1 MRALL
6 FKQRA
11 GEQEGEIATFLG
23 TNSLNLPAPC
33 CSHSGG
39 KKCQFIGFNDIQ
51 SRVER
56 EGGGGGGARARASL
70 VLIMGVG
77 AAEVGSVRLT
87 ATPFGLP
94 RTPRCACE
102 HLVWVRPLK
111 SCPPTFCL
119 FWTYFLSFLSL
130 SSVESL
136 ASALPN
142 IRFSLSICSA
152 FTSATCVC
160 VCVCVC
166 V

>member
-1 MRALL
+1 
-6 FKQRA
+6 
-11 GEQEGEIATFLG
+11 
-23 TNSLNLPAPC
+23 
-33 CSHSGG
+33 
-39 KKCQFIGFNDIQ
+39 
-51 SRVER
+51 
-56 EGGGGGGARARASL
+56 
-70 VLIMGVG
+70 MGVG

-166 V
+166 VWKCTCTCICICRCICKCILYMYMHVHTRGRGNSPTQIVSWKITNLNKEYGPCPRPSPPTPPF